1 MIKCSLTEFGG
12 ASAENIW
19 LGVMKKRPCCV
30 RSVAGMIPSQVFFP
44 SVPTTRSTSAQY
56 FGFIRHTFIT
66 RDAIE
71 HEK

>member
-19 LGVMKKRPCCV
+19 LGVMKKRPRCV
-30 RSVAGMIPSQVFFP
+30 RSVGHDPEPSIFP
-44 SVPTTRSTSAQY
+44 SGPTTRSTSAQY
-56 FGFIRHTFIT
+56 FGFISHTFIT
-66 RDAIE
+66 HDVIE